1 MASLSSSMLIVSVS
15 CSSRLLTLAS
25 RFLSSSVKSVLWG
38 IKFSPYTIW
47 LLCILAFM
55 GGFWG
60 VFSEA
65 KSV

>member
-38 IKFSPYTIW
+38 IKFSLCSVW
-47 LLCILAFM
+47 LLCILTFM